1 MGEEWAAPEPFTY
14 FCDFEPELA
23 QKVREGRR
31 REFAKFARFGGDG
44 GEALPDPTDPATFEK
59 VKLNWSVLNQPSHA
73 GWLEHY
79 RRLLAVRQRDI
90 VPLIPEISSG
100 RCVKLQQVG
109 SFAVD
114 WATNH
119 GSVLH
124 LIANLSDKTVPLVG
138 KPAGRAIFATH
149 PNIRGAVKRNML
161 EPWSVTWLLERSH
174 E

>member
-1 MGEEWAAPEPFTY
+1 MR
-14 FCDFEPELA
+14 D
-23 QKVREGRR
+23 GRK
-31 REFAKFARFGGDG
+31 REFAKFAKFS
-44 GEALPDPTDPATFEK
+44 GEDAASLPDPTDPATFEA
-59 VKLNWSVLNQPSHA
+59 VKLNWSTLHQPSHA

-79 RRLLAVRQRDI
+79 RRLLTIRQREI
-90 VPLIPEISSG
+90 VPLIPQISGG
-100 RCVKLQQVG
+100 RCVKVQEVG

-114 WATNH
+114 WAVRN

-124 LIANLSDKTVPLVG
+124 LIANLSGNAVTLVG
-138 KPAGRAIFATH
+138 KPAGRVVFATH